1 MRGAFVLR
9 CLRHPLALLAGVGLG
24 LAIALAWPGAPVVSG
39 LAWTG
44 RAYLAALGMTALPI
58 ICTGIL
64 AGLGTLVRSGLA
76 GRTLPLLAGS
86 FALLALAAALLGTLC
101 GLLLVPGDGGQAMRE
116 QLGALVQAGEA
127 PGQGRPNGSLV
138 ANIFAAMANGD
149 VLPVVLACILLGL
162 ALGGLRQRPAEAVI
176 EAMQALNAALLR
188 VVDWIMLLLPLGL
201 CGVAASLAGAM
212 GLGTLFSLL
221 RLLGA
226 FYLGG
231 GLLVLLFLLIIRLGT
246 GASWRGMF
254 EHLLKPV
261 QVAFLSSSSISAMP
275 LAIRAM
281 GDGLGCDRRLA
292 GLVIPLGLTAGRTSF
307 PLLFALVAVFTAQVY
322 GQEPGLAALLA
333 TAVAA
338 ATVGAVA
345 AAGSPAATAVL
356 YAPVAAVAGLPATPG
371 IAVIIALAVLLD
383 PLVSLLNVLGPSAC
397 TALLHRQWPGG
408 GGDRSAGPGHQAEGA
423 RPVTPTSMAPS
434 PV

>member
-1 MRGAFVLR
+1 MSGPLVSR
-9 CLRHPLALLAGVGLG
+9 CLRHPLALLIGVGLG
-24 LAIALAWPGAPVVSG
+24 LAIALTWPGSPEVAG
-39 LAWTG
+39 LAWMG
-44 RAYLAALGMTALPI
+44 KAYLAALGMTALPI

-86 FALLALAAALLGTLC
+86 FAVLALVAALVGALC
-101 GLLLVPGDGGQAMRE
+101 GQLLVPGDGGSAMRE

-127 PGQGRPNGSLV
+127 PGQGRPAGSAV

-162 ALGGLRQRPAEAVI
+162 ALGGLRHRPAEAVI

-212 GLGTLFSLL
+212 GLGTLLALL
-221 RLLGA
+221 RLLGS
-226 FYLGG
+226 FYVGG
-231 GLLVLLFLLIIRLGT
+231 ALLVLLFLVLIRQGT

-254 EHLLKPV
+254 AELLKPV

-281 GDGLGCDRRLA
+281 GEGLGCDRRMA

-322 GQEPGLAALLA
+322 GQEVGPLMLLA
-333 TAVAA
+333 TVGTAA
-338 ATVGAVA
+338 AVGAVA

-371 IAVIIALAVLLD
+371 IAVIVALAVLLD

-397 TALLHRQWPGG
+397 TAVLHR
-408 GGDRSAGPGHQAEGA
+408 GA
-423 RPVTPTSMAPS
+423 PPCPRTDPPAPA
-434 PV
+434 

>member
-1 MRGAFVLR
+1 MSGSRMSR
-9 CLRHPLALLAGVGLG
+9 CLRHPLTLLAGVGLG
-24 LAIALAWPGAPVVSG
+24 LAIALAWPGSPLVAG

-44 RAYLAALGMTALPI
+44 KAYLAALGMTALPI

-86 FALLALAAALLGTLC
+86 FVFLAVVAALVGALC

-116 QLGALVQAGEA
+116 QLGTLVQAGEA
-127 PGQGRPNGSLV
+127 PGQGRANGSVV

-162 ALGGLRQRPAEAVI
+162 ALGGLRHRPAEAVI

-188 VVDWIMLLLPLGL
+188 VVDWIMLLMPLGL
-201 CGVAASLAGAM
+201 CGVAASLAGA
-212 GLGTLFSLL
+212 LSLDILIALL

-231 GLLVLLFLLIIRLGT
+231 GLLVLLFLVLIRQGT
-246 GASWRGMF
+246 RASWR
-254 EHLLKPV
+254 ELLTHLLKPT
-261 QVAFLSSSSISAMP
+261 QVSFLSSSSISAMP
-275 LAIRAM
+275 LAINAM
-281 GDGLGCDRRLA
+281 GDGLGCDRRMA

-322 GQEPGLAALLA
+322 GQEPGPLVLLG
-333 TAVAA
+333 TVIAA
-338 ATVGAVA
+338 AAVGAVA
-345 AAGSPAATAVL
+345 AAGSPAATAAL
-356 YAPVAAVAGLPATPG
+356 FAPVAVMADLPATPG
-371 IAVIIALAVLLD
+371 IAVIVALAVLLD
-383 PLVSLLNVLGPSAC
+383 PLVSLLNVLGPCAC
-397 TALLHRQWPGG
+397 TALLHR
-408 GGDRSAGPGHQAEGA
+408 GA
-423 RPVTPTSMAPS
+423 PIEPQS
-434 PV
+434 